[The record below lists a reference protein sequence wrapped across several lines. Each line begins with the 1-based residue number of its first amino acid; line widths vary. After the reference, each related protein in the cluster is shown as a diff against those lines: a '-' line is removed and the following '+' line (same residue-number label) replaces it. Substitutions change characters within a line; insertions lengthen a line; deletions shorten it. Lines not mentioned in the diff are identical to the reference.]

1 MSHLDKKDKSGRH
14 HGNRVSVTLLAY
26 SVFSYQHAAVQF
38 STSIPPA
45 FPYFCY
51 LVDSFPVGTGL
62 RREHLL
68 RVMLV
73 SVPDRVRHVSGKVA
87 NPTHESTAPKLNC
100 AVVIRHHCCT

>member
-1 MSHLDKKDKSGRH
+1 M
-14 HGNRVSVTLLAY
+14 TLLAY
-26 SVFSYQHAAVQF
+26 SVFSYQHAPVQF

-87 NPTHESTAPKLNC
+87 NPTHESTAAKLNC
-100 AVVIRHHCCT
+100 AVVIRHRYCT

>member
-1 MSHLDKKDKSGRH
+1 M
-14 HGNRVSVTLLAY
+14 TFLAY
-26 SVFSYQHAAVQF
+26 SVFSYQHAPVQF

-68 RVMLV
+68 RLTLV
-73 SVPDRVRHVSGKVA
+73 SAPDRVRRVSGKVA
-87 NPTHESTAPKLNC
+87 NPPHEGTAAKLNC
-100 AVVIRHHCCT
+100 TVVIRHHCCT